1 MTLLLK
7 PNQMF
12 TTDKLKTTSF
22 LPTKK
27 EVLQDFKWACL
38 SREISA
44 AVRKEVL
51 SGKAKFGLGS
61 AGKEIPQLAMARTF
75 KKGDF
80 YSGYYRDQTFML
92 AKGLTDS
99 QKMFT
104 ALYADTQH
112 DIYSG
117 GRQMNNHF
125 STPLVDKAGNWTD
138 QKDLYNVASS
148 LSPLAGQI
156 PHALGIALASKMYKE
171 NAALQTS
178 NLSNGGQEVS
188 FCTLG
193 DATTSE
199 GVFFEAVNAAG
210 VMQVPI
216 AFIVIDDGYGISV
229 PAKYQMTKENISAAL
244 DGFRVDEQGR
254 GIDIYTAKAW
264 DYEALCQTFTAGIQK
279 IRKTHTPA
287 LFHIQECTQQFGHST
302 SGSHER
308 YKPKE
313 RLEWE
318 KQMDCNKHF
327 EDWILQEGIA
337 TKKAITAIKKKAQ
350 KEAADS
356 RDKAWEAYST
366 PIQQLQKEV
375 TDLYRSLIEKVKDKT
390 IVDSFI
396 TKLQDLKNPAF
407 SHILDNARRMHLALL
422 AEEPAVLQP
431 LNQWIADAQA
441 TGSQRYSTHLHSS
454 SPRAALNVPPVPAQ
468 FAPDAPTLNGFEIL
482 NHFFDQALAKYPELL
497 AFGEDVGKIG
507 GVNQAFAGLQTK
519 YGEER
524 VFDTGIRE
532 WTIIGQGIG
541 MAMRGL
547 RPIAELQYLD
557 YLAYAFSPLTDDLAT
572 LRYRTKGTQIAA
584 LIVRTRGHRLEGIW
598 HSGSPMGMLLHS
610 MRGIY
615 LLVPRNMT
623 QAVGMYNTL
632 LQADD
637 PAILIECLNGYRV
650 KEKLPS
656 NLTEFSVPLGVPEVL
671 QVGDDITL
679 ITYGSCVRLAQ
690 AAVTL
695 LAEKGIA
702 VELIDVQ
709 TLLPFDLEHRILD
722 SLQKTNRLVCLDE
735 DVPGGATAFM
745 LQEVLEKQGGYRYLD
760 SPPKT
765 LTAKAHRPAFADD
778 GDYFSKPSIMDIFW
792 GIYEIMQEADPE
804 QFRTQ

>member
-1 MTLLLK
+1 M
-7 PNQMF
+7 NDM
-12 TTDKLKTTSF
+12 S
-22 LPTKK
+22 TKK
-27 EVLQDFKWACL
+27 QVSHQEILQDLYYCAL
-38 SREISA
+38 SREVSFLL
-44 AVRKEVL
+44 RKEVL
-51 SGKAKFGLGS
+51 SGKAKFGAGN
-61 AGKEIPQLAMARTF
+61 AGKELPLVAMAKAF
-75 KKGDF
+75 QKGDF
-80 YSGYYRDQTFML
+80 WSGYYRDQTFMF
-92 AKGLTDS
+92 
-99 QKMFT
+99 KMGMASPVDFFA
-104 ALYADTQH
+104 ALYGDTEN
-112 DIYSG
+112 DPLSG
-117 GRQMNNHF
+117 GRQMTNHY
-125 STPLVDKAGNWTD
+125 STPLVGTDSKWLTHTDRYNAASPIAPVAGH
-138 QKDLYNVASS
+138 VA
-148 LSPLAGQI
+148 
-156 PHALGIALASKMYKE
+156 HALGLANASKVYRSLP
-171 NAALQTS
+171 NVDIDHQFS
-178 NLSNGGQEVS
+178 QQGQEVI
-188 FCTLG
+188 FCTIG
-193 DATTSE
+193 DASSVE

-216 AFIVIDDGYGISV
+216 AFIIIDDGYGISV

-356 RDKAWEAYST
+356 RDKAWEAYSM

-375 TDLYRSLIEKVKDKT
+375 TDLYRSLVEKVNDKT

-572 LRYRTKGTQIAA
+572 LRYRTKGTQIAP

-623 QAVGMYNTL
+623 QAAGMYNTL

-792 GIYEIMQEADPE
+792 GIYEIIQEADPE
-804 QFRTQ
+804 RFRTQ

>member
-1 MTLLLK
+1 MSTK
-7 PNQMF
+7 NQASH
-12 TTDKLKTTSF
+12 L
-22 LPTKK
+22 
-27 EVLQDFKWACL
+27 EILQDLYYCAL
-38 SREISA
+38 SREVSFLL
-44 AVRKEVL
+44 RKEVL
-51 SGKAKFGLGS
+51 SGKAKFGAGN
-61 AGKEIPQLAMARTF
+61 AGKELPLVAMAKAF
-75 KKGDF
+75 QKGDF
-80 YSGYYRDQTFML
+80 WSGYYRDQTFMF
-92 AKGLTDS
+92 
-99 QKMFT
+99 KMGMASPVDFFA
-104 ALYADTQH
+104 ALYGDTEN
-112 DIYSG
+112 DPLSG
-117 GRQMNNHF
+117 GRQMTNHY
-125 STPLVDKAGNWTD
+125 STPLVDQESKWLTHTNRYNAASPIAPVAGH
-138 QKDLYNVASS
+138 VA
-148 LSPLAGQI
+148 
-156 PHALGIALASKMYKE
+156 HALGLANASKVYRSLP
-171 NAALQTS
+171 NVDSDHQFS
-178 NLSNGGQEVS
+178 QQGQEVI
-188 FCTLG
+188 FCTIG
-193 DATTSE
+193 DASSVE

-264 DYEALCQTFTAGIQK
+264 DYEALCQTFITGIEK
-279 IRKTHTPA
+279 IRETHTPA

-327 EDWILQEGIA
+327 EDWIIQEGIA
-337 TKKAITAIKKKAQ
+337 SKKAITAIKKKAQ

-356 RDKAWEAYST
+356 RDKAWEAYSM
-366 PIQQLQKEV
+366 PILQLQKEV
-375 TDLYRSLIEKVKDKT
+375 TNLYRSLVEKIKDKT
-390 IVDSFI
+390 IIDSFI
-396 TKLQDLKNPAF
+396 TELHDLKNPAF
-407 SHILDNARRMHLALL
+407 SHILDNVRRMHLALL
-422 AEEPAVLQP
+422 SEGPAVLEP
-431 LNQWIADAQA
+431 LQQWIADAQA

-454 SPRAALNVPPVPAQ
+454 SPRAALNVAPVPAQ

-482 NHFFDQALAKYPELL
+482 NHFFDQALAKHPELL

-572 LRYRTKGTQIAA
+572 LRYRTKGTQIAP

-598 HSGSPMGMLLHS
+598 HSGSPMGMLLHA

-623 QAVGMYNTL
+623 QAAGMYNTL

-671 QVGDDITL
+671 HTGEDITL

-690 AAVTL
+690 EAVSL

-709 TLLPFDLEHRILD
+709 TLLPFDLEHRIID

-765 LTAKAHRPAFADD
+765 ITAKAHRPAFADD
-778 GDYFSKPSIMDIFW
+778 GDYFSKPSVLDIFW
-792 GIYEIMQEADPE
+792 GIYEIIQEAEPE
-804 QFRTQ
+804 RFPDQ

>member
-1 MTLLLK
+1 MSTK
-7 PNQMF
+7 NQA
-12 TTDKLKTTSF
+12 SHQ
-22 LPTKK
+22 
-27 EVLQDFKWACL
+27 EILQDFYYCAL
-38 SREISA
+38 SR
-44 AVRKEVL
+44 AVSFLLRKEVL
-51 SGKAKFGLGS
+51 SGKAKFGAGN
-61 AGKEIPQLAMARTF
+61 AGKELPLVAMAKAF
-75 KKGDF
+75 QKGDF
-80 YSGYYRDQTFML
+80 WSGYYRDQTFMF
-92 AKGLTDS
+92 
-99 QKMFT
+99 KMGMASPVDFFA
-104 ALYADTQH
+104 ALYGDTEN
-112 DIYSG
+112 DPLSG
-117 GRQMNNHF
+117 GRQMTNHY
-125 STPLVDKAGNWTD
+125 STPLVDQESKWLAHTDRYNAASPIAPVAGH
-138 QKDLYNVASS
+138 VA
-148 LSPLAGQI
+148 
-156 PHALGIALASKMYKE
+156 HALGLANASKVYRSLT
-171 NAALQTS
+171 NVDIDNQFS
-178 NLSNGGQEVS
+178 QQGQEVI
-188 FCTLG
+188 FCTIG
-193 DATTSE
+193 DASSVE

-229 PAKYQMTKENISAAL
+229 PAKYQMTKENVSAAL
-244 DGFRVDEQGR
+244 EGFRVDEQGR

-264 DYEALCQTFTAGIQK
+264 DYEALCQTFTTGIEK

-318 KQMDCNKHF
+318 KRMDCNQHF
-327 EDWILQEGIA
+327 ADWIIQKGIA
-337 TKKAITAIKKKAQ
+337 TEADIEAIKQKAQ
-350 KEAADS
+350 QAAADS
-356 RDKAWEAYST
+356 RDKAWKAYSS
-366 PIQQLQKEV
+366 PIQKRQKEV
-375 TDLYRSLIEKVKDKT
+375 TDLYTALLEQVKDKALVNQLT
-390 IVDSFI
+390 SE
-396 TKLQDLKNPAF
+396 LQHLKNPAF

-422 AEEPAVLQP
+422 AEGPAMLKPIQ
-431 LNQWIADAQA
+431 QWIADAQA

-454 SPRAALNVPPVPAQ
+454 SPRAALNVAPVPAQ

-572 LRYRTKGTQIAA
+572 LRYRTKGTQIAP

-598 HSGSPMGMLLHS
+598 HSGSPMGMLLSS

-623 QAVGMYNTL
+623 QAAGMYNTL

-671 QVGDDITL
+671 QAGEDITL

-690 AAVTL
+690 AAVSL

-792 GIYEIMQEADPE
+792 CIYEIMNEAEPE
-804 QFRTQ
+804 RFRDQ

>member
-1 MTLLLK
+1 M
-7 PNQMF
+7 NDM
-12 TTDKLKTTSF
+12 S
-22 LPTKK
+22 TKK
-27 EVLQDFKWACL
+27 QVSHQEILQDLYCCAL
-38 SREISA
+38 SREVSFLL
-44 AVRKEVL
+44 RKEVL
-51 SGKAKFGLGS
+51 SGKAKFGAGN
-61 AGKEIPQLAMARTF
+61 AGKELPLVAMAKAF
-75 KKGDF
+75 QKGDF
-80 YSGYYRDQTFML
+80 WSGYYRDQTFMF
-92 AKGLTDS
+92 
-99 QKMFT
+99 KMGMASPVDFFA
-104 ALYADTQH
+104 ALYGDTEN
-112 DIYSG
+112 DPLSG
-117 GRQMNNHF
+117 GRQMTNHY
-125 STPLVDKAGNWTD
+125 STPLVDTDSKWLTHTDRYNAASPIAPVAGH
-138 QKDLYNVASS
+138 VA
-148 LSPLAGQI
+148 
-156 PHALGIALASKMYKE
+156 HALGLAHASKVYRSLP
-171 NAALQTS
+171 NVNIDHQFS
-178 NLSNGGQEVS
+178 QQGQEVI
-188 FCTLG
+188 FCTIG
-193 DATTSE
+193 DASSVE

-356 RDKAWEAYST
+356 RDKAWEAYSM

-407 SHILDNARRMHLALL
+407 SHILDNARRMQLALL
-422 AEEPAVLQP
+422 AEGPEVLQP

-497 AFGEDVGKIG
+497 AFGEDLGKIG

-572 LRYRTKGTQIAA
+572 LRYRTKGTQIAP

-623 QAVGMYNTL
+623 QAAGMYNTL

-745 LQEVLEKQGGYRYLD
+745 LQEVLEKQGGYLYLD

>member
-1 MTLLLK
+1 M
-7 PNQMF
+7 NDM
-12 TTDKLKTTSF
+12 S
-22 LPTKK
+22 TKK
-27 EVLQDFKWACL
+27 QVSHQEILQDLYYCAL
-38 SREISA
+38 SREVSFLL
-44 AVRKEVL
+44 RKEVL
-51 SGKAKFGLGS
+51 SGKAKFGAGN
-61 AGKEIPQLAMARTF
+61 AGKELPLVAMAKAF
-75 KKGDF
+75 QKGDF
-80 YSGYYRDQTFML
+80 WSGYYRDQTFMF
-92 AKGLTDS
+92 
-99 QKMFT
+99 KMGMASPVDFFA
-104 ALYADTQH
+104 ALYGDTEN
-112 DIYSG
+112 DPLSG
-117 GRQMNNHF
+117 GRQMTNHY
-125 STPLVDKAGNWTD
+125 STPLVDTDSKWLTHTDRYNAASPIAPVAGH
-138 QKDLYNVASS
+138 VA
-148 LSPLAGQI
+148 
-156 PHALGIALASKMYKE
+156 HALGLAHASKVYRSLP
-171 NAALQTS
+171 NVDIDHQFS
-178 NLSNGGQEVS
+178 QQGQEVI
-188 FCTLG
+188 FCTIG
-193 DATTSE
+193 DASSVE

-264 DYEALCQTFTAGIQK
+264 DYEALCQTFTTGIQK

-337 TKKAITAIKKKAQ
+337 IKKAITAIKKKAQ

-407 SHILDNARRMHLALL
+407 SHILDNVRRMQLALL
-422 AEEPAVLQP
+422 AEGPAVLQP

-497 AFGEDVGKIG
+497 AFGEDLGKIG

-572 LRYRTKGTQIAA
+572 LRYRTKGTQIAP

-623 QAVGMYNTL
+623 QAAGMYNTL

-765 LTAKAHRPAFADD
+765 MTAKSHRPAFADD

-804 QFRTQ
+804 RFRTQ